1 MRRYCKP
8 GGVLGLSLS
17 ATSIF
22 LIACLL
28 LTSCSQQND
37 NGNEPPSPQHTP
49 TEELTTF
56 ELAEGLEI
64 QLVASEPMVQDPVV
78 FTFDPKGRL
87 WVVEMRGFM
96 NDIDG
101 DGDKKRSGRV
111 SILEDTDGDGMMDA
125 SKIYIDSLIMPR
137 AVALVPGGALIV
149 ENQSLWLTQ
158 DIDGDLKA
166 DTKEL
171 IDSTYA
177 GSSSPEHSGN
187 GLWRNVDNWYYNAKS
202 RFRYHLINGLWKRDS
217 TESRGQWGI
226 CNDDEGRLIYNYN
239 WSQLHADLVPPNYLS
254 GNKHHT
260 STTGIDHGL
269 TLDRRVY
276 PIRPNPAVNR
286 GYVPGTL
293 DVEGR
298 LQEFTAACSPFF
310 YRGTA
315 LPKEYYGNVFV
326 CEPAGNLIKRDVVEE
341 SGLLLKAHDPTPG
354 TEFLASTDERFR
366 PVYLASGPDGALYL
380 ADMYRGVIQYS
391 AYVTPYLREQSLNRS
406 LVQPINLGRIWRIVP
421 KNWKGQKQEMLS
433 DASSENLV
441 ANLSS
446 ANGWNRDMAQRLLV
460 ESGDKSLLKPLTSLA
475 LGGNNELGKLH
486 ALWTLEG
493 LKLLEPDLLFQL
505 LNEES
510 SLIRTTA
517 IRLLE
522 PYAKENKSIQVKL
535 EQKLLNLWKKASGKE
550 ILQVALTSRV
560 LSQNASLEI
569 ISNIIER
576 YDTSALMRDAVLSSL
591 QDREFAL
598 LRKLWISPS
607 WQTGKPAREIFMEML
622 TTSIMRKR
630 DPSEISS
637 MLSMLDEG
645 DLKKGWKEKAL
656 LSGISV
662 QGKNASAKPIRLRS
676 APRILSAH
684 NAQYENTPLD
694 ILNGMFEWPGHVI
707 DVNKATKQSVLNEN
721 EQKQFV
727 LGRQHYLTVC
737 AACHGSD
744 GAGLARFAPPLVGS
758 DWVLGDDRRLALIL
772 LHGIEGAIEVNG
784 KRYDVPDILTVMPSH
799 STMDDGSISSILT
812 YIRNAWG
819 NAAGPVTRGKV
830 GSTRVMS
837 QGRVVPWT
845 AIELNKHIRE
855 LTASEKK

>member
-1 MRRYCKP
+1 M
-8 GGVLGLSLS
+8 LGLSRS

-22 LIACLL
+22 LIACCIAGLL
-28 LTSCSQQND
+28 LTSCSQQSD
-37 NGNEPPSPQHTP
+37 NGNKPPSPQHTP
-49 TEELTTF
+49 SEELTTF
-56 ELAEGLEI
+56 KLTKGLEI

-137 AVALVPGGALIV
+137 AIALVPGGALIV
-149 ENQSLWLTQ
+149 ESQSLWLTQ
-158 DIDGDLKA
+158 DLDGDLKA
-166 DTKEL
+166 DTKQL

-202 RFRYHLINGLWKRDS
+202 RFRYHLSKGSWKRDS
-217 TESRGQWGI
+217 TEFRGQWGI

-260 STTGIDHGL
+260 ATTGIDHGL

-286 GYVPGTL
+286 GYVSGTL
-293 DVEGR
+293 DVNGR

-341 SGLLLKAHDPTPG
+341 SGLLLMAHDPNPG

-366 PVYLASGPDGALYL
+366 PVYLASGPDGGLYL

-391 AYVTPYLREQSLNRS
+391 AYVTPYLREQSLNRD

-421 KNWKGQKQEMLS
+421 ENWKAQKQTMLS
-433 DASSENLV
+433 EASSDESV
-441 ANLSS
+441 ATLSS
-446 ANGWNRDMAQRLLV
+446 VNGWHRDMAQRLLV
-460 ESGDKSLLKPLTSLA
+460 ESGDKNLLKPLASLV
-475 LGGNNELGKLH
+475 LGGNNELGRFH

-493 LKLLEPDLLFQL
+493 LKLLEPDLLFEL
-505 LNEES
+505 LNDES
-510 SLIRTTA
+510 SLIRRTA
-517 IRLLE
+517 IRLLQ
-522 PYAKENKSIQVKL
+522 PYPIGNKTIQVKL
-535 EQKLLNLWKKASGKE
+535 EQSLLSLWKKASIKE
-550 ILQVALTSRV
+550 ILQVALTARV
-560 LSQNASLEI
+560 LGEDASLELL
-569 ISNIIER
+569 SSIIER
-576 YDTSALMRDAVLSSL
+576 YDTSALIRDAALSSL
-591 QDREFAL
+591 QDREFAF

-607 WQTGKPAREIFMEML
+607 WQTSKPAREIFMEML

-630 DPSEISS
+630 DPAEISS
-637 MLSMLDEG
+637 LLSILD
-645 DLKKGWKEKAL
+645 DSNLNKGWKEKSV

-662 QGKNASAKPIRLRS
+662 QGKNATVKPILLRS
-676 APRILSAH
+676 APRILSTHDARH
-684 NAQYENTPLD
+684 KDTQLD
-694 ILNGMFEWPGHVI
+694 ILYGMFEWPGHVI
-707 DVNKATKQSVLNEN
+707 DVNKATKQNVLSEN

-737 AACHGSD
+737 AASHGSD
-744 GAGLARFAPPLVGS
+744 GAGLARFAPPLSGS
-758 DWVLGDDRRLALIL
+758 EWVLGDDKRLALIL
-772 LHGIEGAIEVNG
+772 LHGIEGPIEING

-799 STMDDGSISSILT
+799 STLDDGSISSILT

-819 NAAGPVTRGKV
+819 NAAGPVSRGKV

-845 AIELNKHIRE
+845 AIELNKHIQE
-855 LTASEKK
+855 LKASEK